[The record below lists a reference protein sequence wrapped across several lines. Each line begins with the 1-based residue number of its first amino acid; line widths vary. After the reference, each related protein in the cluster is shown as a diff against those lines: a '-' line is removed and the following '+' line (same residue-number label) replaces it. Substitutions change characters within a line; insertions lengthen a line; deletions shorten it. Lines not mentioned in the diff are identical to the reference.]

1 MTNPASPQPDAA
13 RSIDPLSLP
22 LSVVSVIVGSLSRWL
37 FLTGEAGR
45 IHADEAVS
53 GLMARSLLDG
63 DWSTFFWGQHYG
75 GSIELLWLSPAMALV
90 GDAALVVIPIV
101 EAIVLC
107 ILVWRYC
114 SHFVSKSDAVL
125 AASLVWATPAL
136 WQWFSLRPMLF
147 YQSTLIIGFS
157 VLLLLRPGRTSY
169 NFPLIGLFLGLGW
182 WTSPQVLFFAI
193 PALLGARTVI
203 VRGRGILQLGA
214 GFCLGAAPW
223 IATNFATGFA
233 SIRSQPP
240 RSGSLIDNLSS
251 QISTGWPM
259 TFGLRTPFNEEWIW
273 EPLRL
278 LSFPLI
284 ALFVLAVVI
293 AYRAHRV
300 SIAGAIGVI
309 PTFIIM
315 QALAPTGSFVGTGRY
330 YVFVIPSIAIV
341 IVAATSGH
349 SSEKTGARAF
359 AVTAMLALSLLG
371 TTSSRDQRMEPT
383 GVSGLAAALVSQG
396 HTHIRADYWSAYLI
410 AWYEPDL
417 VVAAN
422 HTDRRPDWAQQVSA
436 APKVAEVFWL
446 GIDYEQQR
454 FDELLASDAQILSS
468 SKWNDWA
475 IVVVVQQS

>member
-1 MTNPASPQPDAA
+1 
-13 RSIDPLSLP
+13 
-22 LSVVSVIVGSLSRWL
+22 
-37 FLTGEAGR
+37 
-45 IHADEAVS
+45 
-53 GLMARSLLDG
+53 
-63 DWSTFFWGQHYG
+63 
-75 GSIELLWLSPAMALV
+75 
-90 GDAALVVIPIV
+90 
-101 EAIVLC
+101 
-107 ILVWRYC
+107 
-114 SHFVSKSDAVL
+114 
-125 AASLVWATPAL
+125 
-136 WQWFSLRPMLF
+136 
-147 YQSTLIIGFS
+147 
-157 VLLLLRPGRTSY
+157 
-169 NFPLIGLFLGLGW
+169 
-182 WTSPQVLFFAI
+182 
-193 PALLGARTVI
+193 
-203 VRGRGILQLGA
+203 
-214 GFCLGAAPW
+214 
-223 IATNFATGFA
+223 
-233 SIRSQPP
+233 
-240 RSGSLIDNLSS
+240 
-251 QISTGWPM
+251 M

-284 ALFVLAVVI
+284 TLFVLAVVI

-315 QALAPTGSFVGTGRY
+315 QALAPSGSFVGTGRY

-359 AVTAMLALSLLG
+359 TVTAMLALSLLG

-383 GVSGLAAALVSQG
+383 GVSGLAAELVSQG

-475 IVVVVQQS
+475 IVVVDQQS

>member
-1 MTNPASPQPDAA
+1 
-13 RSIDPLSLP
+13 
-22 LSVVSVIVGSLSRWL
+22 
-37 FLTGEAGR
+37 
-45 IHADEAVS
+45 
-53 GLMARSLLDG
+53 
-63 DWSTFFWGQHYG
+63 
-75 GSIELLWLSPAMALV
+75 MALV

-107 ILVWRYC
+107 VLVWRYC
-114 SHFVSKSDAVL
+114 SHFVSTSDAVL

-157 VLLLLRPGRTSY
+157 LLLLLRPGRASY
-169 NFPLIGLFLGLGW
+169 NFPLIGLCLGLGW

-203 VRGRGILQLGA
+203 VRGRATLQLGA
-214 GFCLGAAPW
+214 GFCIGAAPW

-240 RSGSLIDNLSS
+240 RSGTLIDNLSS
-251 QISTGWPM
+251 QFSTGWPM
-259 TFGLRTPFNEEWIW
+259 TFGLRIPFNEEWIW

-278 LSFPLI
+278 LSFPSV
-284 ALFVLAVVI
+284 ALFVVAVAI
-293 AYRAHRV
+293 AYRAHRA

-315 QALAPTGSFVGTGRY
+315 QALAPTGSFVGTGRH

-349 SSEKTGARAF
+349 SFEKTVARAF
-359 AVTAMLALSLLG
+359 TVTAMLALSLLG
-371 TTSSRDQRMEPT
+371 TMSSRDQRMEPT

-422 HTDRRPDWAQQVSA
+422 HTDRHPDWAQQVSA

-475 IVVVVQQS
+475 IVVVDQQS